1 MVASED
7 VTSSE
12 FNGRYDVVTL
22 RMAVGGLIS
31 CGAMSIVGIVLLHCL
46 EKSAPASL
54 GHIATGV
61 AGALSMC
68 FGQLFQ
74 PKRG

>member
-1 MVASED
+1 MASTQEANSD
-7 VTSSE
+7 
-12 FNGRYDVVTL
+12 FANGRYDVITL

-31 CGAMSIVGIVLLHCL
+31 CGAMSIVGIVLLHAI

-74 PKRG
+74 PRKG